1 MKQFCLLQAHTIKHC
16 PYNPEVLRK
25 QTELTKIWA
34 QYRDGPGKTTKHGGF
49 LSQSSYLTL
58 YYKMV

>member
-1 MKQFCLLQAHTIKHC
+1 MKQFRLLQAHTIKHC

-34 QYRDGPGKTTKHGGF
+34 QYRDGPGKSKHGGF

-58 YYKMV
+58 YYRMV